1 MKVVVLYG
9 GDSPERAVSLESG
22 LRVSNS
28 LLKSNHDVA
37 LIDLYQD
44 YKIDNELNYLFK
56 NGQNKFEFNSPN
68 VSIEIL
74 RSKKV
79 NPENMIGENVL
90 NICAMADIVFM
101 ALHGSIGENGQLQA
115 ILDSKNIKYTGTG
128 YVGSLLAMD
137 KDLTKTLLT
146 NANVLTANWELI
158 DLENLNS
165 INLKFP
171 FVMKPRDGGSSI
183 GVHFIE
189 DQQAFDNKV
198 KELRS
203 HERFMIIEEKLEG
216 REFSVGV
223 LDNKALPP
231 IEIIASGG
239 FYDYENKYI
248 AGMAEE
254 ICPAELD
261 KKITTKL
268 QAITLK
274 AHSILRLGSYSR
286 IDFIIQG
293 NDIFCLEAN
302 TLPGMTP
309 TSLFPQEANAIGIN
323 FDELCNQMIHLS
335 LK

>member
-9 GDSPERAVSLESG
+9 GDSPEREVSLESG
-22 LRVSNS
+22 LRVSSS
-28 LLKSNHDVA
+28 LLRSNHDVA
-37 LIDLYQD
+37 LIDLYKD
-44 YKIDNELNYLFK
+44 YKFDKEETYYFK
-56 NGQNKFEFNSPN
+56 NNQSKYEFTMPRE
-68 VSIEIL
+68 SIEEL
-74 RSKKV
+74 QSNKADPV
-79 NPENMIGENVL
+79 NMIGENVL
-90 NICAMADIVFM
+90 NICRMADIVFM

-115 ILDSKNIKYTGTG
+115 ILDSQGIKYTGSG
-128 YVGSLLAMD
+128 HVGSLLAMD
-137 KDLTKTLLT
+137 KDLTKSLLT
-146 NANVLTANWELI
+146 NVNILTAKWELI

-165 INLKFP
+165 INIKFP

-198 KELRS
+198 EELRKY
-203 HERFMIIEEKLEG
+203 ERFMILEEKLEG

-223 LDNKALPP
+223 LGNKALPP
-231 IEIIASGG
+231 IEIITSGG
-239 FYDYENKYI
+239 FYDYENKYV

-254 ICPAELD
+254 ICPAKLD
-261 KKITTKL
+261 KETSSKL
-268 QAITLK
+268 QEITLK
-274 AHSILRLGSYSR
+274 VHSTLRLGSYSR
-286 IDFIIQG
+286 IDFIIQD

-335 LK
+335 LQ